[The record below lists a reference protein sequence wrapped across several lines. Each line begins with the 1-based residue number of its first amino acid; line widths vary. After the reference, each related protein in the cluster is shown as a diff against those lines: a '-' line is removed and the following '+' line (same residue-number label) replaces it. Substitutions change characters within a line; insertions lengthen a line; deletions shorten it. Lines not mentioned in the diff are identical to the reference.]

1 MAEIV
6 NIAAEDEASEDDFAI
21 VVERESEAHHQVVE
35 FDRHHAR
42 FVYGPRT
49 FSSREDALRSARH
62 WADQYGIP
70 KVYDVN

>member
-6 NIAAEDEASEDDFAI
+6 SIAPEDETPEGDFAI
-21 VVERESEAHHQVVE
+21 FVERESEAHHQVVE

-42 FVYGPRT
+42 FVYGPRS
-49 FSSREDALRSARH
+49 FASREDATRSACH

-70 KVYDVN
+70 KVYVH

>member
-6 NIAAEDEASEDDFAI
+6 HIESEAAAPQDEFSI

-42 FVYGPRT
+42 FIYGPRT
-49 FSSREDALRSARH
+49 FATREEAVRSARH

>member
-6 NIAAEDEASEDDFAI
+6 PIASEEAAPADDFAI
-21 VVERESEAHHQVVE
+21 LVERESEAHHQVVE

-49 FSSREDALRSARH
+49 FASRDEAVRSARH